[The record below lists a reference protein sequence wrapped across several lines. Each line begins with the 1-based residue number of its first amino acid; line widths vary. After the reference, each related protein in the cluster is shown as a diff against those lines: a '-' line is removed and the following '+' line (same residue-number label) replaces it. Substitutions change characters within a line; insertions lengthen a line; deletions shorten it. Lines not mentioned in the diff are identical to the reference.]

1 MTDAQKEFFEHVD
14 SSGGHYTEID
24 SELGFSSMELGSWE
38 NRISSVSFYRSF
50 FLNQVRCKTNELI
63 SLFDYFYGPS
73 ELLDL
78 PAKANPEQ
86 G

>member
-1 MTDAQKEFFEHVD
+1 MDD
-14 SSGGHYTEID
+14 SLILNWGFHPWNLGHGKI
-24 SELGFSSMELGSWE
+24 GFRVCYFTGPL
-38 NRISSVSFYRSF
+38 